1 MTCYKLVTCEFK
13 WFGLQSRVESLI
25 QKSERRLFT
34 SFHRQVFCTM
44 DKWHGLTMADIRA
57 IEDKTKHELDKVL
70 NQLIYLLKKNLITHY
85 WPNFFKSFFFSS
97 NGTRAKSEGWQQ
109 KITEKSRY
117 KKKKTGISPLMMT
130 KRSLPSLPPLR
141 STLKKPPSTLL
152 SFCLSY
158 LLKKFSSLFF
168 YLLKKFFQKFK

>member
-85 WPNFFKSFFFSS
+85 
-97 NGTRAKSEGWQQ
+97 
-109 KITEKSRY
+109 
-117 KKKKTGISPLMMT
+117 
-130 KRSLPSLPPLR
+130 
-141 STLKKPPSTLL
+141 
-152 SFCLSY
+152 
-158 LLKKFSSLFF
+158 
-168 YLLKKFFQKFK
+168 

>member
-70 NQLIYLLKKNLITHY
+70 NQLIYLLKKI
-85 WPNFFKSFFFSS
+85 
-97 NGTRAKSEGWQQ
+97 
-109 KITEKSRY
+109 
-117 KKKKTGISPLMMT
+117 
-130 KRSLPSLPPLR
+130 
-141 STLKKPPSTLL
+141 
-152 SFCLSY
+152 
-158 LLKKFSSLFF
+158 
-168 YLLKKFFQKFK
+168 